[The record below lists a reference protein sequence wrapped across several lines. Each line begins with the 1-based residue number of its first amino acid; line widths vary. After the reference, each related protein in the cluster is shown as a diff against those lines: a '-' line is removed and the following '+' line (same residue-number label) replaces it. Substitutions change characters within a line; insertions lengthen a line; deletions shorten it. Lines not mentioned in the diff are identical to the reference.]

1 MPIERLAIERRQR
14 RGRGV
19 LKSAIATTSICLP
32 CSEHCGTSAGLES
45 RYVNSR
51 MSRCSVANGDFAGCP
66 PSNAGMSRNTP
77 PPHDRLPG
85 GNPFYR
91 GTGGDLELRREEWN
105 LTVAAAHRRHQSRN
119 ANRHRQLRQQIL
131 REHGG
136 RAPPPHPLGRLQ
148 AIRVG
153 SVSLPPPIPSPPYFL
168 TNNTSPNRSQIEP
181 GWHAWISYA
190 VDKPPT
196 QDKILQTMQRPWE
209 LREHRMNPTQSR
221 GAYKPYNT
229 VIPKVSA
236 WEPKVVAR

>member
-1 MPIERLAIERRQR
+1 MPSIKCRYVEQHP
-14 RGRGV
+14 
-19 LKSAIATTSICLP
+19 TTSDCLP
-32 CSEHCGTSAGLES
+32 GYNAFCGQAAEG
-45 RYVNSR
+45 
-51 MSRCSVANGDFAGCP
+51 
-66 PSNAGMSRNTP
+66 
-77 PPHDRLPG
+77 
-85 GNPFYR
+85 YR
-91 GTGGDLELRREEWN
+91 AEQVEWK
-105 LTVAAAHRRHQSRN
+105 LTVAVAHRRHQSRD

-136 RAPPPHPLGRLQ
+136 RAPPAHPLGRLQ

-153 SVSLPPPIPSPPYFL
+153 SVRPPPSPSPE
-168 TNNTSPNRSQIEP
+168 SPTDDWLPHRSQIEP

-229 VIPKVSA
+229 VIPKISA